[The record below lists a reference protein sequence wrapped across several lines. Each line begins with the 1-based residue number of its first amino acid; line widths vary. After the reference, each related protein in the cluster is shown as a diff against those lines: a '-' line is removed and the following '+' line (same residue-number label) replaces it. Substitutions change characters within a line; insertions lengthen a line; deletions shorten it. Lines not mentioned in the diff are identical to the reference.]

1 MARLARIRGF
11 LPYMTILFLNA
22 FVDLGHKIIIQ
33 NTIFKTYDGQ
43 EQVVLTAIVNALILL
58 PFIMLFSPAGFLS
71 DKYPKPRVIRWTAF
85 ASIIATLLITL
96 FYYLGWFW
104 GAFAMTLAL
113 AIQSAFY
120 SPAKYGYIRE
130 LVGAENLAAANGM
143 VQATTITSILM
154 GTFVFSG
161 AFEALLPNTLDLGG
175 TNNII
180 SMIAPIGWAL
190 VALASLQWLISFRL
204 VLTNRTQKDRQFD
217 MHRYVRLNYL
227 KSNLALLR
235 ERSPIILSILGLA
248 TFWGISQVM
257 LAAFPAFAKA
267 RLDITNTV
275 VIQGILACAG
285 VGIMLG
291 SLVAAR
297 ASKNYIETG
306 LIPIG
311 AVLISVVI
319 AVLPTLDSTLTMA
332 LAFLTVGFGGGLF
345 IIPLS
350 SLVQFHARASQLG
363 TVLAGNNWVQNVT
376 MLSFLCLT
384 ASFAIAGIDS
394 VGLFYILTIVAIL
407 GTGFTVRK
415 LPQSLARIIAAVV
428 LKRRYKIQVLGFE
441 NLPQAG
447 PLLLLGNHIS
457 WIDWAL
463 VQIACPRPLR
473 FVMLRRI
480 YDIWYLKPF
489 LKMFRV
495 VPIASGKSRES
506 LDSIN
511 ELLKNGE
518 AVCLFPEGAIS
529 RNGQLG
535 KFHTGFERTIRG
547 VEGGVIVP
555 FYLRGLWGSKFS
567 YADDHL
573 RDSRSPSIKRDLIVA
588 FGKPLPIETD
598 ADHLKQKV
606 FELSITAWEAYT
618 KRLDPLPLA
627 WLRTVKRDLGDV
639 CTVDASG
646 TKLTRRRFA
655 AATLAFGGAMNLD
668 RDTQNVGLLL
678 PAANAAA
685 IANMAIMLKGRSA
698 VNLNFSA
705 PAASVQAAIK
715 RAEIKQ
721 VFTSRQFE
729 TRLEAKG
736 INMLELLEG
745 AEVTY
750 MEDIKE
756 ALPQWK
762 LLLCLAQVSLLP
774 ARLLYFI
781 HGIRVGLEDPAA
793 ILFSS
798 GSEGQPKGVVL
809 SHRNIQSNCKQ
820 ISDVLNTRVDDVV
833 AASLPPF
840 HAFGLTVTLIMPL
853 IEGIPIVCHPDPTD
867 VLGIARAV
875 ARYRATI
882 LFGTATFL
890 SLYARNRRIDPIL
903 LESLRI
909 VVAGAEKLPEQVRRD
924 FQLKF
929 NKHILEG
936 YGATETTPVASVNV
950 PDAVDIQDWKI
961 QVGQR
966 EGSVGMPLPGTSF
979 KIIDP
984 NTREELPLGEDG
996 MICISGNQVMLGYLE
1011 DEEKTE
1017 EVIFEDDGMR
1027 WYITGDKGHLTT
1039 EGFLVI
1045 VDRYSRFAK
1054 IGGEMVS
1061 LGSVEEQA
1069 RLVLPAESDEDL
1081 AAAAIPDSRKG
1092 EKIVMLVT
1100 SDELVDDLRKDMI
1113 EAGVS
1118 PLLIPGQVL
1127 KVDEIPKLGSGKTDF
1142 SALNALTKETVA
1154 ANES

>member
-1 MARLARIRGF
+1 MNRLSRIRGF
-11 LPYMTILFLNA
+11 VPYMSILFLNA

-43 EQVVLTAIVNALILL
+43 QQIVLTAIVNAFILL
-58 PFIMLFSPAGFLS
+58 PFIMLFSPAGYLS
-71 DKYPKPRVIRWTAF
+71 DRYPKPRVIRWTAF
-85 ASIIATLLITL
+85 ASIGATLLITL
-96 FYYLGWFW
+96 CYYQGWFW
-104 GAFAMTLAL
+104 GAFGLTLVL
-113 AIQSAFY
+113 ATQSAFY

-130 LVGAENLAAANGM
+130 LVGAENLAAANGL
-143 VQATTITSILM
+143 VQATTITAILM

-161 AFEALLPNTLDLGG
+161 AFETLLPNTGSFG
-175 TNNII
+175 TGDIVAL
-180 SMIAPIGWAL
+180 IAPIGWAL
-190 VALASLQWLISFRL
+190 VALAALQWLISLRL
-204 VLTNRTQKDRQFD
+204 VLTRTERTRRDFELE
-217 MHRYVRLNYL
+217 HYL
-227 KSNLALLR
+227 KLHYLRENLALLG
-235 ERSPIILSILGLA
+235 ERRPILLSILGLA
-248 TFWGISQVM
+248 TFWGVSQVM

-267 RLDITNTV
+267 RLDINNTV
-275 VIQGILACAG
+275 IIQGILACAG
-285 VGIMLG
+285 IGIMLG
-291 SLVAAR
+291 SLIAGR
-297 ASKNYIETG
+297 ISRNYIETG
-306 LIPIG
+306 LIPVG
-311 AVLISVVI
+311 AVIITGII
-319 AVLPTLDSTLTMA
+319 ALLPTLDSTFTMA
-332 LAFLTVGFGGGLF
+332 LAFLAVGMGGGFF

-350 SLVQFHARASQLG
+350 SLIQFHARASQLG

-376 MLSFLCLT
+376 MLTFLCLT
-384 ASFAIAGIDS
+384 AGFALGGIDA
-394 VGLFYILTIVAIL
+394 VGLFYILTVVALL
-407 GTGFTVRK
+407 GTGYTVRK
-415 LPQSLARIIAAVV
+415 QPQSLCRIIAAAV
-428 LKRRYKIQVLGFE
+428 LRRRYNIQVLGFE

-473 FVMLRRI
+473 FVMMPSQYDVWYMKPI
-480 YDIWYLKPF
+480 YRL
-489 LKMFRV
+489 LGV
-495 VPIASGKSRES
+495 LPIKSGQSKES
-506 LDSIN
+506 LGTIN
-511 ELLKNGE
+511 ALLREGE
-518 AVCLFPEGAIS
+518 AVCLFPEGTIS

-535 KFHTGFERTIRG
+535 RFHTGYERTVQD
-547 VEGGVIVP
+547 VEDGVIVP
-555 FYLRGLWGSKFS
+555 FYLRGLWGSRFAS
-567 YADDHL
+567 DDDHL

-588 FGKPLPIETD
+588 FGKPLPMDTR
-598 ADHLKQKV
+598 ADQLKQKV

-618 KRLDPLPLA
+618 RRLDPLPLA
-627 WLRTVKRDLGDV
+627 WLRTVKRDLSDV

-646 TKLTRRRFA
+646 VKLSRRRFA
-655 AATLAFGGAMNLD
+655 AATLAFGSAMKLD
-668 RDTQNVGLLL
+668 ARAANVGLLL

-685 IANMAIMLKGRSA
+685 IANMAVMLKGRTA
-698 VNLNFSA
+698 VNLNFSSPVGA
-705 PAASVQAAIK
+705 VQAAIQ
-715 RAEIKQ
+715 RARIKQ

-729 TRLEAKG
+729 TRLQAKG
-736 INMLELLEG
+736 VDLQAMLAG
-745 AEVTY
+745 TDITY
-750 MEDIKE
+750 MEDIRE
-756 ALPQWK
+756 SMPRWK
-762 LLLCLAQVSLLP
+762 LLLCLLQVSLLSPRMLYALHGHP
-774 ARLLYFI
+774 A
-781 HGIRVGLEDPAA
+781 GLDDPAA

-833 AASLPPF
+833 MASLPPF

-890 SLYARNRRIDPIL
+890 SLYARNRKIDPIL
-903 LESLRI
+903 LESLRV
-909 VVAGAEKLPEQVRRD
+909 VVAGAEKLPAQVRRD

-950 PDAVDIQDWKI
+950 PDAVDIHDWRI

-1011 DEEKTE
+1011 DEDRTG

-1027 WYITGDKGHLTT
+1027 WYITGDKGHLTS

-1061 LGSVEEQA
+1061 LGAVEEQA
-1069 RLVLPAESDEDL
+1069 RALLPADSDEDL
-1081 AAAAIPDSRKG
+1081 AAAAVPDARKG
-1092 EKIVMLVT
+1092 EKVVMLVT
-1100 SDELVDDLRKDMI
+1100 SDSLAEGLREKMI

-1118 PLLIPGQVL
+1118 PMMIPSQVI
-1127 KVDEIPKLGSGKTDF
+1127 KVDDVPKLGSGKTDF
-1142 SALNALTKETVA
+1142 SALNALALA
-1154 ANES
+1154 AAGT